1 MVVNKGYFKHFI
13 SIFLEIFLFSDL
25 AGWEDDT
32 GEPAEEPPAGE
43 AGDGG
48 EGGRGEA
55 HHHVGQGH
63 VGHKQIDPW
72 QHSSTLKIREVLQ
85 RKYSRQCA

>member
-63 VGHKQIDPW
+63 VAHKQVDPRVKAGGP
-72 QHSSTLKIREVLQ
+72 QKEINVFQ
-85 RKYSRQCA
+85 SRVMK